1 MRLTINELQE
11 FKNQNISIPMITAYD
26 YTTARIV
33 ESSGIPIILVGD
45 SLGQVVLGLSL
56 IHI

>member
-33 ESSGIPIILVGD
+33 ES
-45 SLGQVVLGLSL
+45 
-56 IHI
+56 